1 MLKMFR
7 NLMEKFINE
16 DEINKATTSNKL
28 VTKLSREKRKPA
40 ANGTLLYER
49 VPNKPEAEKA
59 ALNNI
64 SPTLLKRR
72 AYEEVNGMDDNKTHK
87 FIEASIQ
94 KINKKKFFH
103 HIRRFYEMEIK

>member
-72 AYEEVNGMDDNKTHK
+72 AYEEVNGMDGKCHGYVT
-87 FIEASIQ
+87 FFTIQ
-94 KINKKKFFH
+94 TFTPMLT
-103 HIRRFYEMEIK
+103 YMAQGMV